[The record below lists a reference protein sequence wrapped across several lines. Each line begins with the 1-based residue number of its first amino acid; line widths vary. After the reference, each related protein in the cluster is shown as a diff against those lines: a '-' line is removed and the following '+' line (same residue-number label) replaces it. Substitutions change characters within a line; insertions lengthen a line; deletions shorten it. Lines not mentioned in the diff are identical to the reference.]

1 MANGARS
8 TRWETDFMG
17 VTMGAPTLLS
27 FTLVGLL
34 SENELRGNT
43 LTRTIGR
50 IQMMANVPSLTTGT
64 LEIDAGIGIIE
75 RDALTA
81 GALPDPS
88 IAADAPGR
96 GWVWRDKMVVRD
108 SEDTL
113 NEGVVSEFKF
123 DVRGQRKMY
132 NATLVL
138 ILESTVLSGV
148 TFTMRV
154 SGIVR
159 TLWKL
164 P

>member
-1 MANGARS
+1 
-8 TRWETDFMG
+8 
-17 VTMGAPTLLS
+17 
-27 FTLVGLL
+27 
-34 SENELRGNT
+34 
-43 LTRTIGR
+43 
-50 IQMMANVPSLTTGT
+50 
-64 LEIDAGIGIIE
+64 
-75 RDALTA
+75 
-81 GALPDPS
+81 
-88 IAADAPGR
+88 
-96 GWVWRDKMVVRD
+96 MVVRD

-123 DVRGQRKMY
+123 DVRGKRKMY